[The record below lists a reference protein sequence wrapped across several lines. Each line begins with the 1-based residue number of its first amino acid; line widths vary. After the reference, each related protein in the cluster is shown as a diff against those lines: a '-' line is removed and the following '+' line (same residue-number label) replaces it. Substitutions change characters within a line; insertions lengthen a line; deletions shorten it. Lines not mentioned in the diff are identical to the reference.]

1 MEPDRRTPY
10 SQWTVDTLNEYWA
23 KIFALAQA
31 NVDERFHATEQAT
44 KAALASAQQAV
55 DKAERLADIR
65 ADVQDRL
72 AADRAKAQNEWRETV
87 QDLTKTYLSHLE
99 YEAAHAVL
107 VEKIDHLTARVDK
120 HEGRGAGTSATWVW
134 MFLGVAGVISIVTLV
149 IDLLV
154 EH

>member
-23 KIFALAQA
+23 KIFAMAQA
-31 NVDERFHATEQAT
+31 SVDERFRATEQAT

-87 QDLTKTYLSHLE
+87 QDLTGTYLSHTE
-99 YEAAHAVL
+99 YEIAHAVL

-134 MFLGVAGVISIVTLV
+134 MFLGVAGVISVVTLI